1 LNGAHAV
8 ERLER
13 LEREAGKFMAA
24 TEKIARFLVDTGF
37 RDIPRGAVET
47 AKRTALDCVGAAL
60 AGVTEPVSQTVTG
73 YVTKL
78 GGPPQ
83 VSVFGAG
90 VKVSLADAA
99 LANGSIAHALDY
111 DDCGVKI
118 GHPSVLVFPAVLSL
132 GEHLG
137 ASGQDILTA
146 YILGL
151 EIEGKLALH
160 ADFKLMQARLN
171 HQTWYGSIGAAAA
184 CAKLL
189 KLDGEKTRMALGIAA
204 NFACGLS
211 ANHGSMA
218 GAMAAGNACRNGLTA
233 ALMAQNGITANANII
248 EAKNGFY
255 DTLVGPGHHDAERM
269 ADGLGK
275 PFYIESPGIGLK
287 KYPSCYHTHRALDGV
302 FQLLGEHRLSD
313 KDIVEVDVGT
323 SERAMRV
330 LAFTEPATPYQ
341 AKFSMPYCIAAAVVD
356 REVTLETFTDHKFQ
370 DRHIVQTR
378 KKVHLSFP
386 DVPIWPGLADVGPDT
401 EFVGNP
407 VTIRTTDGRSYSAR
421 VDIPRGDPALPLTD
435 DELLSKYRDCA
446 RSRLGPN
453 DMDSSVGMVLGLEK
467 VAEIGTLMA
476 TLSSPLHET

>member
-1 LNGAHAV
+1 MG
-8 ERLER
+8 
-13 LEREAGKFMAA
+13 A
-24 TEKIARFLVDTGF
+24 TEKIARFIVETDYE
-37 RDIPRGAVET
+37 DIPRDAVEK
-47 AKRTALDCVGAAL
+47 AKRTALDCLGAAL
-60 AGVTEPVSQTVTG
+60 AGVVEPVSQTITG
-73 YVTKL
+73 YVTKF

-83 VSVFGAG
+83 TSVFGAG
-90 VKVSLADAA
+90 LKVSVQDAA
-99 LANGSIAHALDY
+99 LANGVIAHALDY

-118 GHPSVLVFPAVLSL
+118 GHPTVLVFPAVLSL
-132 GEHLG
+132 GEQLG

-151 EIEGKLALH
+151 EVEGKLALH

-189 KLDGEKTRMALGIAA
+189 RLDVAKTRMALGIGA

-218 GAMAAGNACRNGLTA
+218 GAMAAGNACRNGVVA
-233 ALMAQNGITANANII
+233 ALMAQEGVTANPDII

-255 DTLVGPGHHDAERM
+255 DTLVGAGHYDAERM
-269 ADGLGK
+269 AEGLGN

-330 LAFTEPATPYQ
+330 LAFSEPETPYQ

-356 REVTLETFTDHKFQ
+356 HQVTLDTFTSDKME
-370 DRHIVQTR
+370 DRDIVEAR

-386 DVPIWPGLADVGPDT
+386 DIPIWPGLADVGPDT

-407 VTIRTTDGRSYSAR
+407 VTIRTTDGRNYSAR

-435 DELLSKYRDCA
+435 NELLAKYRDCG
-446 RSRLGPN
+446 RSQLRPDDIERTVSLA
-453 DMDSSVGMVLGLEK
+453 LGLET
-467 VAEIGTLMA
+467 VADVGMLMA
-476 TLSSPLHET
+476 TLKSPSRTI

>member
-1 LNGAHAV
+1 V
-8 ERLER
+8 S
-13 LEREAGKFMAA
+13 A
-24 TEKIARFLVDTGF
+24 TEKIARFIVDTRYG
-37 RDIPRGAVET
+37 DIPRDAVEK
-47 AKRTALDCVGAAL
+47 AKRSALDCVGAAL
-60 AGVTEPVSQTVTG
+60 AGISEPVSHTITT
-73 YVTKL
+73 YITKL
-78 GGPPQ
+78 DGPPQ
-83 VSVFGAG
+83 ASVFGAG
-90 VKVSLADAA
+90 LKVSVADAA
-99 LANGSIAHALDY
+99 LANGCIAHALDY

-118 GHPSVLVFPAVLSL
+118 GHPSVLVLPAVLSL

-189 KLDGEKTRMALGIAA
+189 CLDVAKTRMALGIAA

-218 GAMAAGNACRNGLTA
+218 GAMAAGNACRNGVNA
-233 ALMAQNGITANANII
+233 ALMAREGITANPNII

-255 DTLVGPGHHDAERM
+255 DTLVGPGHYDAERM
-269 ADGLGK
+269 AESLGN

-313 KDIVEVDVGT
+313 KDIAEVDVGT

-356 REVTLETFTDHKFQ
+356 HEVTLETFTDHKFQ
-370 DRHIVQTR
+370 DRNIVETR

-435 DELLSKYRDCA
+435 DELLAKYRDCA
-446 RSRLGPN
+446 RSQLRP
-453 DMDSSVGMVLGLEK
+453 DDIERSVGQVLRLEK
-467 VAEIGTLMA
+467 VTDIGILMA
-476 TLSSPLHET
+476 TLSSPLTEAYDLRR

>member
-1 LNGAHAV
+1 
-8 ERLER
+8 
-13 LEREAGKFMAA
+13 MSA
-24 TEKIARFLVDTGF
+24 TEKIARFIVDTGYEGVPC
-37 RDIPRGAVET
+37 DVVEK
-47 AKRTALDCVGAAL
+47 AKRTALDCMGAAL
-60 AGVTEPVSQTVTG
+60 AGVTEPVSQTITG
-73 YVTKL
+73 YATKL
-78 GGPPQ
+78 GGPAQ
-83 VSVFGAG
+83 ASVFGAG
-90 VKVSLADAA
+90 QKVSVQDAA
-99 LANGSIAHALDY
+99 LANGCIAHALDY

-118 GHPSVLVFPAVLSL
+118 GHPSVLVLPAVLSL

-137 ASGQDILTA
+137 ASGKEILTA
-146 YILGL
+146 YIVGL
-151 EIEGKLALH
+151 EVEGKLALH

-189 KLDGEKTRMALGIAA
+189 KLDVDKTRAALGIAA

-218 GAMAAGNACRNGLTA
+218 GAMAAGNACRNGVTA
-233 ALMAQNGITANANII
+233 ALMAQAGVTANINII
-248 EAKNGFY
+248 ETKNGFY
-255 DTLVGPGHHDAERM
+255 DTLVGRDHYDVERM
-269 ADGLGK
+269 AAGLGK
-275 PFYIESPGIGLK
+275 PFYLESPGIGLK
-287 KYPSCYHTHRALDGV
+287 KYPSCYHTHRALDGI

-313 KDIVEVDVGT
+313 EEIAEVDVGT

-356 REVTLETFTDHKFQ
+356 RQVTLDTFTPRKFE
-370 DRHIVQTR
+370 DPKIIATR

-407 VTIRTTDGRSYSAR
+407 VTIKTTGGRSYSAR

-435 DELLSKYRDCA
+435 DELLAKYRDCA
-446 RSRLGPN
+446 GSQLEPEEIERSVELA
-453 DMDSSVGMVLGLEK
+453 LGLEK
-467 VAEIGTLMA
+467 VTDIKTLTT
-476 TLSSPLHET
+476 TLSAPSRYA

>member
-1 LNGAHAV
+1 M
-8 ERLER
+8 R
-13 LEREAGKFMAA
+13 A
-24 TEKIARFLVDTGF
+24 TEKIARFIVDSGYE
-37 RDIPRGAVET
+37 DIPRDAVKK
-47 AKRTALDCVGAAL
+47 AKRSALDCLGAAL
-60 AGVTEPVSQTVTG
+60 AGVSEPVSQTITG

-83 VSVFGAG
+83 ASVFGAG
-90 VKVSLADAA
+90 VNVSVADAA

-118 GHPSVLVFPAVLSL
+118 GHPSVLVLPAVLSL

-137 ASGQDILTA
+137 ASGEDILTA

-171 HQTWYGSIGAAAA
+171 HQTWYGSMGAAAA

-189 KLDGEKTRMALGIAA
+189 RLDVAKTRMALGIAG

-211 ANHGSMA
+211 ANHGKMA
-218 GAMAAGNACRNGLTA
+218 GAMAAGNACRNGVIA
-233 ALMAQNGITANANII
+233 ALMAQAGVTANADII

-255 DTLVGPGHHDAERM
+255 DTLVGPGHYDAERM
-269 ADGLGK
+269 ADDLGN

-302 FQLLGEHRLSD
+302 FQLIGEHRLSD
-313 KDIVEVDVGT
+313 KDIAEVDVGT

-356 REVTLETFTDHKFQ
+356 HQVTLETFTDHKFE
-370 DRHIVQTR
+370 DRGIVETR

-435 DELLSKYRDCA
+435 DELLEKYRDCA
-446 RSRLGPN
+446 REQLSQDAIER
-453 DMDSSVGMVLGLEK
+453 SVGLVRGLEK
-467 VAEIGTLMA
+467 VANVGTLMGA
-476 TLSSPLHET
+476 LGSEARR

>member
-1 LNGAHAV
+1 MG
-8 ERLER
+8 
-13 LEREAGKFMAA
+13 A
-24 TEKIARFLVDTGF
+24 TEKVARFLVDTKYE
-37 RDIPRGAVET
+37 DVPREAMEK

-60 AGVTEPVSQTVTG
+60 AGVGEPVSQTITG

-78 GGPPQ
+78 GGTPQ
-83 VSVFGAG
+83 ASVFGKG
-90 VKVSLADAA
+90 LKISVADAA
-99 LANGSIAHALDY
+99 LANGTIAHALDY

-118 GHPSVLVFPAVLSL
+118 GHPSVLVLPAVLSL
-132 GEHLG
+132 SEHLG
-137 ASGQDILTA
+137 VTGKDLLTA

-151 EIEGKLALH
+151 EVEGKLALH

-189 KLDGEKTRMALGIAA
+189 RLDIAKTTMALGIAG

-218 GAMAAGNACRNGLTA
+218 GAMAAGNACRNGVIA
-233 ALMAQNGITANANII
+233 ALMAKEGITTNPNII

-255 DTLVGPGHHDAERM
+255 DTLVGPGHYDAERM

-302 FQLLGEHRLSD
+302 FQLLNKHGLSD
-313 KDIVEVDVGT
+313 QDIAEVDVGT

-330 LAFTEPATPYQ
+330 LAFSQPATPYQ
-341 AKFSMPYCIAAAVVD
+341 AKYSMPYCIAAAVVD
-356 REVTLETFTDHKFQ
+356 KQVTLETFTDHKFE
-370 DRHIVQTR
+370 DRHIAEAR

-407 VTIRTTDGRSYSAR
+407 VTIRTTDGQSYSAR

-435 DELLSKYRDCA
+435 NELLSKYRDCA
-446 RSRLGPN
+446 RSQLRAE
-453 DMDSSVGMVLGLEK
+453 DIKESVDLLLGLQK
-467 VAEIGTLMA
+467 VTDIPKLMA
-476 TLSSPLHET
+476 TLGSSVREI

>member
-1 LNGAHAV
+1 MG
-8 ERLER
+8 
-13 LEREAGKFMAA
+13 A
-24 TEKIARFLVDTGF
+24 TEKIAEFIVTNDYRQ
-37 RDIPRGAVET
+37 IPRDAVEK
-47 AKRTALDCVGAAL
+47 AKRTALDCIGAAL
-60 AGVTEPVSQTVTG
+60 AGVSEPVSQTIMSYT
-73 YVTKL
+73 TKL
-78 GGPPQ
+78 GGPAQ
-83 VSVFGAG
+83 ASVFGAG
-90 VKVSLADAA
+90 AKVTVADAA
-99 LANGSIAHALDY
+99 LANGCIAHALDY

-118 GHPSVLVFPAVLSL
+118 GHPSVLVLPAVLSL

-137 ASGQDILTA
+137 ASGQDILAA

-189 KLDGEKTRMALGIAA
+189 KLDATKTRMALGIAA
-204 NFACGLS
+204 NFSCGLS

-218 GAMAAGNACRNGLTA
+218 GAMAAGNACRNGVIA
-233 ALMAQNGITANANII
+233 ALMAEAGITANPNII
-248 EAKNGFY
+248 ETKNGFY
-255 DTLVGPGHHDAERM
+255 DTLVGSGHYDAERM
-269 ADGLGK
+269 AESLGQ

-302 FQLLGEHRLSD
+302 FQLLGEHRLNHN
-313 KDIVEVDVGT
+313 DIAEVDVGT

-341 AKFSMPYCIAAAVVD
+341 AKFSMPYCIAAAMVD
-356 REVTLETFTDHKFQ
+356 HQVTLETFTPRKFE
-370 DRHIVQTR
+370 DRNIVETR
-378 KKVHLSFP
+378 KKIHLSFP

-407 VTIRTTDGRSYSAR
+407 VTIKTNDGKSYSAR

-435 DELLSKYRDCA
+435 DELLGKYRDCA
-446 RSRLGPN
+446 RSQLCADDAERSA
-453 DMDSSVGMVLGLEK
+453 DVVLGLES
-467 VAEIGTLMA
+467 VADIGKLTAVLK
-476 TLSSPLHET
+476 SPSR

>member
-1 LNGAHAV
+1 MG
-8 ERLER
+8 
-13 LEREAGKFMAA
+13 A
-24 TEKIARFLVDTGF
+24 TEKIAQFVLKTSFEG
-37 RDIPRGAVET
+37 IPRDAIEK
-47 AKRTALDCVGAAL
+47 AKRTALDCIGAAL
-60 AGVTEPVSQTVTG
+60 AGVGEPVSQTITG
-73 YVTKL
+73 YATKL
-78 GGPPQ
+78 GGPAQ
-83 VSVFGAG
+83 ASLFGAG
-90 VKVSLADAA
+90 VKVSAADAA
-99 LANGSIAHALDY
+99 LANGCIAHALDY

-118 GHPSVLVFPAVLSL
+118 GHPSVLVLPAVLSL

-137 ASGQDILTA
+137 ASGKDILTA
-146 YILGL
+146 YVIGL

-189 KLDGEKTRMALGIAA
+189 KLNIEKTRMALGIAA
-204 NFACGLS
+204 NYACGLS
-211 ANHGSMA
+211 VNHGSMA
-218 GAMAAGNACRNGLTA
+218 GAMAAGNACRNGVTG
-233 ALMAQNGITANANII
+233 ALMAQAGITANPNMI

-255 DTLVGPGHHDAERM
+255 DTLVGQDHYDAERM
-269 ADGLGK
+269 ADGLGN

-302 FQLLGEHRLSD
+302 FQLLNEHRLND
-313 KDIVEVDVGT
+313 KEIDEIDVGT

-356 REVTLETFTDHKFQ
+356 QQVTLETFTPGKFE
-370 DRHIVQTR
+370 DRSIVQTR

-421 VDIPRGDPALPLTD
+421 VDIPRGDPTLPLTD

-446 RSRLGPN
+446 RGELGA
-453 DMDSSVGMVLGLEK
+453 DDTELSVDAVLGLEK
-467 VAEIGTLMA
+467 LADIGALMMTLR
-476 TLSSPLHET
+476 SPFDKPQD

>member
-1 LNGAHAV
+1 MG
-8 ERLER
+8 
-13 LEREAGKFMAA
+13 A
-24 TEKIARFLVDTGF
+24 TEKIARFIVDTGYE
-37 RDIPRGAVET
+37 DIAGDALEK

-60 AGVTEPVSQTVTG
+60 AGVTEPVSQTITG

-83 VSVFGAG
+83 SSVFGAG
-90 VKVSLADAA
+90 TKISVQDAA
-99 LANGSIAHALDY
+99 LANGCISHALDY

-118 GHPSVLVFPAVLSL
+118 GHPSVLVLPAVLSL

-137 ASGQDILTA
+137 ASGQDLLTA

-189 KLDGEKTRMALGIAA
+189 RLDVDKTRMALGIAG
-204 NFACGLS
+204 NSACGLS

-218 GAMAAGNACRNGLTA
+218 GAMAAGNACRNGVIA
-233 ALMAQNGITANANII
+233 ALMAREGITANPNII

-255 DTLVGPGHHDAERM
+255 DTLVGPGHYDAERM
-269 ADGLGK
+269 AEGLGK

-313 KDIVEVDVGT
+313 KDIAEVDVGT

-341 AKFSMPYCIAAAVVD
+341 AKYSMPYCIAAAVVD
-356 REVTLETFTDHKFQ
+356 HAVTLDTFTAHKFE
-370 DRHIVQTR
+370 DRNIVETR

-407 VTIRTTDGRSYSAR
+407 VTIKTTDGQSYSAR

-446 RSRLGPN
+446 RSQLRP
-453 DMDSSVGMVLGLEK
+453 DDVERSVGLVLGLER
-467 VAEIGTLMA
+467 VADIGRLMA
-476 TLSSPLHET
+476 TLGSALHKA

>member
-1 LNGAHAV
+1 MG
-8 ERLER
+8 
-13 LEREAGKFMAA
+13 A
-24 TEKIARFLVDTGF
+24 TEKIARFIVETSYV
-37 RDIPRGAVET
+37 DIPGDAVEK

-60 AGVTEPVSQTVTG
+60 AGVAEPVSQAITR

-78 GGPPQ
+78 GGPSQ
-83 VSVFGAG
+83 ASVFGTG
-90 VKVSLADAA
+90 LKVPVADAA
-99 LANGSIAHALDY
+99 LANGCIAHALDY

-118 GHPSVLVFPAVLSL
+118 GHPSVLVLPAVLSL
-132 GEHLG
+132 GEHLS

-189 KLDGEKTRMALGIAA
+189 RLDVAKTRMALGIAA

-218 GAMAAGNACRNGLTA
+218 GAMAAGNSCRNGVVA
-233 ALMAQNGITANANII
+233 ALMAREGVTANPNVI

-255 DTLVGPGHHDAERM
+255 DTLVGPGHYDAERM

-302 FQLLGEHRLSD
+302 FQLIGEHRLSD
-313 KDIVEVDVGT
+313 KDIAEVDVGT

-341 AKFSMPYCIAAAVVD
+341 AKYSMPYCIAAAVVD
-356 REVTLETFTDHKFQ
+356 RQVTLETFTDRKFE
-370 DRHIVQTR
+370 DRGILEAR
-378 KKVHLSFP
+378 KKVRLSFP

-407 VTIRTTDGRSYSAR
+407 VTIRTTDGRSYDAR

-446 RSRLGPN
+446 RSQLRPD
-453 DMDSSVGMVLGLEK
+453 DMEPSVGLVLGLER
-467 VAEIGTLMA
+467 VADIGTLMA
-476 TLSSPLHET
+476 TLNSPLRRA

>member
-1 LNGAHAV
+1 MG
-8 ERLER
+8 
-13 LEREAGKFMAA
+13 A
-24 TEKIARFLVDTGF
+24 TEKISRFIVDT
-37 RDIPRGAVET
+37 RYEDIPRDAVKK
-47 AKRTALDCVGAAL
+47 AKRSALDCLGAAL
-60 AGVTEPVSQTVTG
+60 AGVSEPVSQTITG

-83 VSVFGAG
+83 ASVFGAG
-90 VKVSLADAA
+90 VKVSVADAA

-118 GHPSVLVFPAVLSL
+118 GHPSVLVLPAVLSL

-137 ASGQDILTA
+137 ASGEDILTA

-171 HQTWYGSIGAAAA
+171 HQTWYGSMGAAAA

-189 KLDGEKTRMALGIAA
+189 RLDVAKTRMALGIAG

-211 ANHGSMA
+211 ANHGKMA
-218 GAMAAGNACRNGLTA
+218 GAMAAGNACRNGVIA
-233 ALMAQNGITANANII
+233 ALMAQAGVTANADII

-255 DTLVGPGHHDAERM
+255 DTLVGPGHYDAERM
-269 ADGLGK
+269 ADDLGN

-302 FQLLGEHRLSD
+302 FQLIGEHRLSD
-313 KDIVEVDVGT
+313 KDIAEVDVGT

-356 REVTLETFTDHKFQ
+356 HQVTLETFTDHKFE
-370 DRHIVQTR
+370 DRGIVETR

-435 DELLSKYRDCA
+435 DELLEKYRDCA
-446 RSRLGPN
+446 REQLSQDAIER
-453 DMDSSVGMVLGLEK
+453 SVGLVRGLEK
-467 VAEIGTLMA
+467 VANVGTLMGA
-476 TLSSPLHET
+476 LGSEARR

>member
-1 LNGAHAV
+1 MG
-8 ERLER
+8 
-13 LEREAGKFMAA
+13 A
-24 TEKIARFLVDTGF
+24 TEKIAGFIVDNGYE
-37 RDIPRGAVET
+37 DIPRDAVEK
-47 AKRTALDCVGAAL
+47 AKRTALDCLGAAL
-60 AGVTEPVSQTVTG
+60 AGVVEPVSQTITA
-73 YVTKL
+73 YITKL
-78 GGPPQ
+78 GGPAQ
-83 VSVFGAG
+83 ASVFGAG
-90 VKVSLADAA
+90 LKVSVPDAA

-118 GHPSVLVFPAVLSL
+118 GHPSVLVLPAVLSL
-132 GEHLG
+132 GEQLG

-151 EIEGKLALH
+151 EVEGKLALH

-189 KLDGEKTRMALGIAA
+189 RLDVAKTRMALGIGG

-218 GAMAAGNACRNGLTA
+218 GAMAAGNACRNGVTA
-233 ALMAQNGITANANII
+233 ALMAQEGVTANPNII

-255 DTLVGPGHHDAERM
+255 DTLVGRDHYDAERM
-269 ADGLGK
+269 AEGLGN

-313 KDIVEVDVGT
+313 KNIAEVDVGT

-330 LAFTEPATPYQ
+330 LAFSEPATPYQ
-341 AKFSMPYCIAAAVVD
+341 AKYSMPHCIAAAVVD
-356 REVTLETFTDHKFQ
+356 RQVTLDTFTYDKMT
-370 DRHIVQTR
+370 DRDIVEAK

-435 DELLSKYRDCA
+435 EELLSKYRDCG
-446 RSRLGPN
+446 RSQLRP
-453 DMDSSVGMVLGLEK
+453 DDIERSVNLTLGLERM
-467 VAEIGTLMA
+467 ADIGTLMA
-476 TLSSPLHET
+476 ALRSPSREA

>member
-1 LNGAHAV
+1 MG
-8 ERLER
+8 
-13 LEREAGKFMAA
+13 A
-24 TEKIARFLVDTGF
+24 TEKIAQFVVDTSFEG
-37 RDIPRGAVET
+37 IPRDAIEK
-47 AKRTALDCVGAAL
+47 AKRTALDCIGAAL
-60 AGVTEPVSQTVTG
+60 AGVGEPVSQTITG
-73 YVTKL
+73 YATRL
-78 GGPPQ
+78 GGPAQ
-83 VSVFGAG
+83 AAVFGAG
-90 VKVSLADAA
+90 VRVSVADAA
-99 LANGSIAHALDY
+99 LTNGCIAHALDY

-118 GHPSVLVFPAVLSL
+118 GHPSVLVLPAVLSL

-137 ASGQDILTA
+137 ASGKDILTA
-146 YILGL
+146 YVIGL

-189 KLDGEKTRMALGIAA
+189 KLNLEKTRMALGIAA
-204 NFACGLS
+204 NYACGLS
-211 ANHGSMA
+211 VN
-218 GAMAAGNACRNGLTA
+218 NGVTA
-233 ALMAQNGITANANII
+233 ALMAQAGITANPNMI
-248 EAKNGFY
+248 EATNGFY
-255 DTLVGPGHHDAERM
+255 DTLVGAGHYDAQRM
-269 ADGLGK
+269 AAGLGN

-313 KDIVEVDVGT
+313 KDIAEVDVGT

-356 REVTLETFTDHKFQ
+356 QQVTLETFTDHKFQ
-370 DRHIVQTR
+370 DRNIVETR

-407 VTIRTTDGRSYSAR
+407 VTIRTTDGRRYSAR

-435 DELLSKYRDCA
+435 DELLAKFRDCA
-446 RSRLGPN
+446 RSQLRSA
-453 DMDSSVGMVLGLEK
+453 DMERSVDQVLGLER
-467 VAEIGTLMA
+467 VADVATLMT
-476 TLSSPLHET
+476 TLKSSLRQI

>member
-1 LNGAHAV
+1 MG
-8 ERLER
+8 
-13 LEREAGKFMAA
+13 A
-24 TEKIARFLVDTGF
+24 TEKIARFVVDTSY
-37 RDIPRGAVET
+37 DNIPPDAVEK
-47 AKRTALDCVGAAL
+47 AKRTALDCLGAAL
-60 AGVTEPVSQTVTG
+60 AGIGEPVSQTITN
-73 YVTKL
+73 YATKL
-78 GGPPQ
+78 GGPAQ
-83 VSVFGAG
+83 ASVFGAG
-90 VKVSLADAA
+90 VKVSVSDAA
-99 LANGSIAHALDY
+99 LANGCIAHALDY

-118 GHPSVLVFPAVLSL
+118 GHPSVLVLPAVLSL

-137 ASGQDILTA
+137 ASGQEILTA

-151 EIEGKLALH
+151 EVEGKLALH

-189 KLDGEKTRMALGIAA
+189 KLDVAKTRMTLGIAA
-204 NFACGLS
+204 NFACGLA

-218 GAMAAGNACRNGLTA
+218 GAMAAGNACRNGVTA
-233 ALMAQNGITANANII
+233 ALMALEGVTANPNII

-255 DTLVGPGHHDAERM
+255 DTLVGSGHYDAERM
-269 ADGLGK
+269 SDGLGK

-302 FQLLGEHRLSD
+302 FQLLKEHRLND
-313 KDIVEVDVGT
+313 NDIAEVDVGT

-356 REVTLETFTDHKFQ
+356 HQVTLETFTPRKFQ
-370 DRHIVQTR
+370 DRNIVETR

-407 VTIRTTDGRSYSAR
+407 VTIKTNDGRSYSAR

-435 DELLSKYRDCA
+435 DELLEKSRDCA
-446 RSRLGPN
+446 RSHPRPEEIKR
-453 DMDSSVGMVLGLEK
+453 SVSLVLELER
-467 VAEIGTLMA
+467 VADIGALMA
-476 TLSSPLHET
+476 ILNSPSR

>member
-1 LNGAHAV
+1 MG
-8 ERLER
+8 
-13 LEREAGKFMAA
+13 A
-24 TEKIARFLVDTGF
+24 TEKIARFIVETGYE
-37 RDIPRGAVET
+37 DIPRDGVEK
-47 AKRTALDCVGAAL
+47 AKRTALDCLGAAL
-60 AGVTEPVSQTVTG
+60 AGVGEPVSQTITG
-73 YVTKL
+73 YVMKL

-83 VSVFGAG
+83 SSVFGAG
-90 VKVSLADAA
+90 IKVSAPDAT
-99 LANGSIAHALDY
+99 LANGVIAHALDY

-118 GHPSVLVFPAVLSL
+118 GHPSVLVLPAVLSL

-137 ASGQDILTA
+137 ASGRDILTA

-151 EIEGKLALH
+151 EVEGKLALH

-171 HQTWYGSIGAAAA
+171 HQTWYGSVGAAAA

-189 KLDGEKTRMALGIAA
+189 RLDIAKTRMALGIGA

-218 GAMAAGNACRNGLTA
+218 GAMAAGNACRNGVTA
-233 ALMAQNGITANANII
+233 ALMAQEGVTANPNII

-255 DTLVGPGHHDAERM
+255 DTLVGRDHYDAERM
-269 ADGLGK
+269 AEGLGN

-302 FQLLGEHRLSD
+302 LQLIGEHRLSD

-330 LAFTEPATPYQ
+330 LAFSEPETPYQ
-341 AKFSMPYCIAAAVVD
+341 AKYSMPYCIAAAVVD
-356 REVTLETFTDHKFQ
+356 QQVTLDTFTADKMV
-370 DRHIVQTR
+370 DPDIIKAR

-386 DVPIWPGLADVGPDT
+386 GIPIWPGLADVGPDT

-407 VTIRTTDGRSYSAR
+407 VTIRTTDGRSYNAR

-435 DELLSKYRDCA
+435 DELLAKYRDCGHSQL
-446 RSRLGPN
+446 RPDEIQHSL
-453 DMDSSVGMVLGLEK
+453 DLVLGLER
-467 VAEIGTLMA
+467 VADIGKLIA
-476 TLSSPLHET
+476 TLRSPSHEA

>member
-1 LNGAHAV
+1 
-8 ERLER
+8 
-13 LEREAGKFMAA
+13 MSA
-24 TEKIARFLVDTGF
+24 TEKIARFIVDTNYEA
-37 RDIPRGAVET
+37 IPRDAVEK
-47 AKRTALDCVGAAL
+47 AKRTALDCLGAAL
-60 AGVTEPVSQTVTG
+60 AGVAEPVSQTITG

-83 VSVFGAG
+83 ASVLGTG
-90 VKVSLADAA
+90 LKVSLPDAA

-118 GHPSVLVFPAVLSL
+118 GHPSVLVLPAVLSL

-137 ASGQDILTA
+137 ASGRDILTA

-189 KLDGEKTRMALGIAA
+189 QLDVVKTRMTLGIGA

-211 ANHGSMA
+211 ANHGSMT
-218 GAMAAGNACRNGLTA
+218 GAMAAGNACRNGVTA
-233 ALMAQNGITANANII
+233 ALMAREGLTANPNIV

-255 DTLVGPGHHDAERM
+255 DTLVGAGHYDAERM
-269 ADGLGK
+269 AEGLGK

-302 FQLLGEHRLSD
+302 FQLLGEHRLND

-323 SERAMRV
+323 STRAMRV
-330 LAFTEPATPYQ
+330 LAFSEPETPYQ
-341 AKFSMPYCIAAAVVD
+341 AKYSMPYCIAAAVVD
-356 REVTLETFTDHKFQ
+356 HQVTLDTFTSHKME
-370 DRHIVQTR
+370 DRGIVEAR

-386 DVPIWPGLADVGPDT
+386 DIPIWPGLADVGPDT

-407 VTIRTTDGRSYSAR
+407 VTIRTRDGQSYIAR

-435 DELLSKYRDCA
+435 DELLSKYRECG
-446 RSRLGPN
+446 RSQLRA
-453 DMDSSVGMVLGLEK
+453 DDIERSVSLALALET
-467 VAEIGTLMA
+467 VADIGTLIA
-476 TLSSPLHET
+476 ALRAPGRTI

>member
-1 LNGAHAV
+1 MG
-8 ERLER
+8 
-13 LEREAGKFMAA
+13 A
-24 TEKIARFLVDTGF
+24 TEKISRFIVDTNYKN
-37 RDIPRGAVET
+37 IPRDAVER

-60 AGVTEPVSQTVTG
+60 AGVAEPVSQTTTA

-78 GGPPQ
+78 DGPAQ
-83 VSVFGAG
+83 ASVFGAG
-90 VKVSLADAA
+90 LKVSVADAA

-118 GHPSVLVFPAVLSL
+118 GHPSVLVLPAVLSL
-132 GEHLG
+132 GEHVG
-137 ASGQDILTA
+137 ASGQEILTA
-146 YILGL
+146 YIVGL
-151 EIEGKLALH
+151 EVEGKLALH

-189 KLDGEKTRMALGIAA
+189 RLDVAKTRMALGIAG

-218 GAMAAGNACRNGLTA
+218 GAMAAGNACRNGVIA
-233 ALMAQNGITANANII
+233 ALMAQEGITANSNII

-255 DTLVGPGHHDAERM
+255 DTLVGPGHYDAERM

-313 KDIVEVDVGT
+313 KDIAAVDVGT

-330 LAFTEPATPYQ
+330 LAFSEPATPYQ
-341 AKFSMPYCIAAAVVD
+341 AKFSMPHCIAAAVVD
-356 REVTLETFTDHKFQ
+356 RHVTLETFTDHKFE
-370 DRHIVQTR
+370 DRNIVETR

-386 DVPIWPGLADVGPDT
+386 NVPIWPGLADVGPDT

-435 DELLSKYRDCA
+435 DELLEKYRDCA
-446 RSRLGPN
+446 RSQLRP
-453 DMDSSVGMVLGLEK
+453 DDVERSVGLVLGLER
-467 VAEIGTLMA
+467 VEDIGTVMA
-476 TLSSPLHET
+476 ILGAPLHKA